1 VRRRCLLCRAL
12 IASGSYCTRCAP
24 RGGST
29 RAWRKVRASILA
41 ANPVCAECG
50 RPAEHVDHI
59 QPIAHGGTDH
69 PANLRALCAACN
81 LAKADR

>member
-1 VRRRCLLCRAL
+1 L
-12 IASGSYCTRCAP
+12 IDRGSYCAGHAP

-41 ANPVCAECG
+41 ANQVCAECG
-50 RPAEHVDHI
+50 RPAAHVDHI